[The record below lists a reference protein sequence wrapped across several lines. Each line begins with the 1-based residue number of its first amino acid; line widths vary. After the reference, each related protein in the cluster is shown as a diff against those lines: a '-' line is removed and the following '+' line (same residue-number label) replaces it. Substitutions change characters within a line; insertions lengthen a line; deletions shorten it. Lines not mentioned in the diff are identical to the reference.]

1 MGRSYSQPSLAKI
14 IIGRVVLMKGGR
26 VLAFILAWSVAEEAL
41 GYPPTLEEYAEWWN
55 ESRAT
60 AFREQARFREC
71 FPDEATPQRIVDLL
85 KQQRAEWRQ
94 GGVQGLGRVQLA
106 GL

>member
-1 MGRSYSQPSLAKI
+1 MGRAKRPPSLLKVAVSRVGTVK
-14 IIGRVVLMKGGR
+14 GARVV
-26 VLAFILAWSVAEEAL
+26 AFILCWAIADDAL
-41 GYPPTLEEYAEWWN
+41 GHPPTLEEYAEWWN

-85 KQQRAEWRQ
+85 TQQRAEWRQ